1 MASGARR
8 RDVDSRTVEGRREDS
23 DAAGLYARS
32 LAPPASREQFQ
43 AAHARAT
50 ACVFASKAAPARVL
64 RCAAPLLPVTD
75 RPLPVCHSACRAVRD
90 RRGGPACRWMRA
102 VPLPGAPCRLGW
114 FGLVA
119 VGWLV
124 GPRVAVALYDDPSR
138 VRRACRARLG
148 WVGWLVRS
156 VVERA
161 RRCAGLLCWCWWVSN
176 FFGAVQCSAAG
187 HGL

>member
-1 MASGARR
+1 MRR
-8 RDVDSRTVEGRREDS
+8 GFML
-23 DAAGLYARS
+23 AALRPT
-32 LAPPASREQFQ
+32 PPASREQFQ
-43 AAHARAT
+43 AVHARAT

-148 WVGWLVRS
+148 WVRLVGPFS
-156 VVERA
+156 
-161 RRCAGLLCWCWWVSN
+161 GGT
-176 FFGAVQCSAAG
+176 GAPLRWATVLVLVG
-187 HGL
+187 E